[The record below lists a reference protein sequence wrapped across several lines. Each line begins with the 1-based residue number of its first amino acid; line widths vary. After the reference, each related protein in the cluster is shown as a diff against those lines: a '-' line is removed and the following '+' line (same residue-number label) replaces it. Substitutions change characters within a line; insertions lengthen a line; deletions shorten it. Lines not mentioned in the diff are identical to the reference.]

1 MRSSNKA
8 PLFDLMKTQNLVLS
22 DTTVEILKE
31 RGIYAFDGL
40 NFTISL
46 LLPSKFNALLITTI
60 TGLFSIVSLNKDKP
74 QLRRRKVNKILKWL
88 KKNNYIEDYTENP
101 FPELMGFQFI
111 DIKDGREILV
121 YWVKVVDFY
130 FKIYY
135 NIFRIRIGG
144 MYD

>member
-8 PLFDLMKTQNLVLS
+8 PLFDFMKTQNLVLS

-60 TGLFSIVSLNKDKP
+60 TGLFSIVSLNKDRP
-74 QLRRRKVNKILKWL
+74 QLRKCKVNKILKWL
-88 KKNNYIEDYTENP
+88 KKNNYIEDYMENP
-101 FPELMGFQFI
+101 FPELMSFQFI
-111 DIKDGREILV
+111 DIKEGREILV
-121 YWVKVVDFY
+121 Y
-130 FKIYY
+130 
-135 NIFRIRIGG
+135 
-144 MYD
+144 

>member
-111 DIKDGREILV
+111 DIKEGREILV
-121 YWVKVVDFY
+121 Y
-130 FKIYY
+130 
-135 NIFRIRIGG
+135 
-144 MYD
+144 